1 MVYKVHWQIVFK
13 GGKTLSGTEDVC
25 VRGQKA
31 TPVNKADAKRLA
43 RLGVYQTHLRYCA
56 MSYKTAIAMVD
67 VLGVEAVEVKAAV

>member
-1 MVYKVHWQIVFK
+1 VNYKVKWQIVFSE
-13 GGKTLSGTEDVC
+13 KTLSGVEDIC

-31 TPVNKADAKRLA
+31 TATNKAEAKRMA
-43 RLGVYQTHLRYCA
+43 RFNVYQTHLRYCA